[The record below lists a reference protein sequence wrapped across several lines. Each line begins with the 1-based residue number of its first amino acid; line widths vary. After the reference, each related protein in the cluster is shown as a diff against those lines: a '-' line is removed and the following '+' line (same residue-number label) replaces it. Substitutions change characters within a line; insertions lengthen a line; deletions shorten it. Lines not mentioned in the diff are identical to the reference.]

1 VQLKPDARIG
11 FPVSAE
17 YAGQICQHARSDK
30 TDVERTHFPAA
41 DAAGLLDIPLY
52 VAQRA
57 AGALQKRLPG
67 GRQTYGSGRPREEWI
82 AQHLFELAN
91 LLGERWLTQVQP
103 LRRASEMQLFRN
115 GYEVP
120 EMAQFD
126 ISIHISTI
134 IIEWNKILDISY
146 WNGQTA

>member
-1 VQLKPDARIG
+1 
-11 FPVSAE
+11 
-17 YAGQICQHARSDK
+17 
-30 TDVERTHFPAA
+30 
-41 DAAGLLDIPLY
+41 
-52 VAQRA
+52 
-57 AGALQKRLPG
+57 
-67 GRQTYGSGRPREEWI
+67 
-82 AQHLFELAN
+82 
-91 LLGERWLTQVQP
+91 VQP